1 LKVALFYFLLFLFH
15 VGDLSTPLEKAQV
28 KIGNL
33 QFFSSPPKPESNC
46 CAEQNWHFCKFLAI
60 SAHFCLTYF

>member
-1 LKVALFYFLLFLFH
+1 

-46 CAEQNWHFCKFLAI
+46 CAEQNCKNGRFLGEIGKNLDFLKLTFC
-60 SAHFCLTYF
+60 

>member
-33 QFFSSPPKPESNC
+33 QFFSSPPQTR
-46 CAEQNWHFCKFLAI
+46 EQLLCRTEL
-60 SAHFCLTYF
+60 